1 MNNKFNRDGEPFT
14 QDNPDES
21 NVWVSHSL
29 SELIDMIDQ
38 KLENKPKGEKRFDIW
53 RGEVNNLVSEIN
65 SRADRKMYLSV

>member
-1 MNNKFNRDGEPFT
+1 MNKKFNKEGEPFT

-29 SELIDMIDQ
+29 AELIDMIDQ
-38 KLENKPKGEKRFDIW
+38 KLANKPKGERRYDIW

-65 SRADRKMYLSV
+65 SRADRKMYLPV